1 MPSVSG
7 ATYSLYPFTH
17 PHSSSRVS
25 GTGDFFRVRKVREHS
40 NSYPHEKPSG
50 AGLAGSDGILDLFG
64 YVG

>member
-25 GTGDFFRVRKVREHS
+25 GTGDLFRVRKVREHS
-40 NSYPHEKPSG
+40 SSYSPSG
-50 AGLAGSDGILDLFG
+50 VDLAGSDGILDLFG
-64 YVG
+64 YVR